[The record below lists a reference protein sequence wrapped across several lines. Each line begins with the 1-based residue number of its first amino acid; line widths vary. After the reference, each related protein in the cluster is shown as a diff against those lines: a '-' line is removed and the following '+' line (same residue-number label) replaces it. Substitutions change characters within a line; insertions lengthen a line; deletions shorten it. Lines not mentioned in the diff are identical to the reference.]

1 MVMWTEQDDFLTRYS
16 IDINIVIIININIF
30 IIIIIN
36 IVIMNIISIIIDFVV
51 TIFVIIIII
60 IPIVKA
66 LCNDITRKYYK
77 CGGRSVWLLCNN
89 NITKRVLQYNQK
101 GSPKMESSPTKQVIN
116 SIT

>member
-1 MVMWTEQDDFLTRYS
+1 MWTEQDDFLTRYS
-16 IDINIVIIININIF
+16 ININIVIIININIF
-30 IIIIIN
+30 IIIIIIS
-36 IVIMNIISIIIDFVV
+36 IVITNIISIIIDFVV

-60 IPIVKA
+60 IPIVKL
-66 LCNDITRKYYK
+66 LCNDITRKYYR

-116 SIT
+116 SST